1 MITPLA
7 QMALWSLTQERV
19 EKLRRQIGD
28 TEMEVDALIKLSKE
42 DIWKKDLEDFL
53 AEWRFQLEDEDRRMK
68 KVASLG
74 RRASTKLKT
83 AARGPLA
90 KKRKALGDDPDDGDF
105 GVRKPKKATTVN
117 HVKPKSGLLN
127 YLGKASPKSKQPAK
141 KSRTKET
148 GVDGADDFDGE
159 VTKSK
164 DESTDEEVIPM
175 VKSRQARSARKP
187 IKYANASESDS
198 EDGDDLLGDVS
209 KMVKGINGSSG
220 DSVLEPRSLFSE
232 RSRPSSSTGLKA
244 TSKPS
249 KAATDL
255 DPDET
260 DYSKLVP
267 QQSPRRSL
275 LVKSKDS
282 NHAIN
287 EDEDEASDVNGD
299 EDDDSDDVV
308 FTAIKKKPAAAK
320 SKQATT
326 KPAKSSSTTDTAR
339 GRGKKETTR
348 AAAPAKKS
356 QPSPAAKAYASKQA
370 KSSKKKLSDDISDDD
385 IDAMAND
392 ILDSPSGGLEK
403 DQDSDSSPAPP
414 AKRAAAPASTRPSR
428 RAATTSKKPAYV
440 IDVSSDDEDAF
451 DGDEPSDDDLS
462 DFE

>member
-1 MITPLA
+1 
-7 QMALWSLTQERV
+7 MALWSLTQERV

-42 DIWKKDLEDFL
+42 DIWKKDLDGFL
-53 AEWRFQLEDEDRRMK
+53 EEWRFQLEDEDRRMK

-83 AARGPLA
+83 AAKGPGA

-105 GVRKPKKATTVN
+105 GTRKPKKATTVN

-127 YLGKASPKSKQPAK
+127 YLGKASPKGKQPAK
-141 KSRTKET
+141 NSRAKET

-159 VTKSK
+159 ATEPK
-164 DESTDEEVIPM
+164 DESADEEVIPT
-175 VKSRQARSARKP
+175 VTSRQARSARKP
-187 IKYANASESDS
+187 IKYALESES
-198 EDGDDLLGDVS
+198 ENGDDLLGDVS
-209 KMVKGINGSSG
+209 KMVKGISGSSG

-244 TSKPS
+244 TSSKPS
-249 KAATDL
+249 KAATEF

-275 LVKSKDS
+275 LVKSKEPNPAS
-282 NHAIN
+282 N
-287 EDEDEASDVNGD
+287 EDEDDSGDANGD
-299 EDDDSDDVV
+299 KEDDGSDDVV
-308 FTAIKKKPAAAK
+308 LTATKKKPAAAK
-320 SKQATT
+320 SKQATA
-326 KPAKSSSTTDTAR
+326 KPAKSSTTTSTAAR
-339 GRGKKETTR
+339 GKGKKETTK
-348 AAAPAKKS
+348 AAAPAKKL

-370 KSSKKKLSDDISDDD
+370 KASKKKLSDDMSDDD

-392 ILDSPSGGLEK
+392 ILDSPSAGLAK
-403 DQDSDSSPAPP
+403 DQDSDASPAPP
-414 AKRAAAPASTRPSR
+414 PKKAAAPASTRPSR
-428 RAATTSKKPAYV
+428 RAAATSKKPAYM
-440 IDVSSDDEDAF
+440 IDDISDDEDDF